1 MMRSGSDSGR
11 LPRHGLRRG
20 DVIAAIAIVFAAAS
34 AAGVA
39 CAGAGPAST
48 QPSASEGAG
57 AAGVEDVL
65 DAFHAAAAAAD
76 EGAYFGLF
84 APEGVF
90 LGTAGEER
98 WTVEEFR
105 AFVHPYFSKGKGWTY
120 TPRPGRRHIGLSPDA
135 GVAWFDEVLDNAKYG
150 ECRGTG
156 ALRRIEGKWRI
167 VQYNLTI
174 PIPNEIAPRV
184 VEMIRAAAGD
194 P

>member
-1 MMRSGSDSGR
+1 MRAGSDT
-11 LPRHGLRRG
+11 RRG
-20 DVIAAIAIVFAAAS
+20 SRAFGLAAAMALVV
-34 AAGVA
+34 AAA
-39 CAGAGPAST
+39 PAAGPAST
-48 QPSASEGAG
+48 QPSAPSGG
-57 AAGVEDVL
+57 AAAVASAL

-98 WTVEEFR
+98 WTVDEFR
-105 AFVHPYFSKGKGWTY
+105 AFVHPYFSTGKGWTY
-120 TPRPGRRHIGLSPDA
+120 TARLGRRHIGLSPDA
-135 GVAWFDEVLDNAKYG
+135 SVAWFDEVLDNAKYG

-156 ALRRIEGKWRI
+156 ALRRIDGKWRI

-174 PIPNEIAPRV
+174 PVPNAIAPRV
-184 VEMIRAAAGD
+184 VEMIRAAAG